1 MTSRPRVAI
10 CYDFDGTLSP
20 GNMQEYGF
28 FSALGKSA
36 KGFWEE
42 SKKLVKDVGADPI
55 LAYMKL
61 MLERAEEAKIKT
73 RKQDFPEYGKTVEF
87 FPGVEEWF
95 KRINEYGKDRGLEI
109 EHYIVSS
116 GLKEII
122 EGTSIAKR
130 FKKIYACSFV
140 YNQNDVAVWPAV
152 AVNYTT
158 KTQFLFRINK
168 GIENDSDHT
177 TINQYIPEDDRP
189 IPFSRMIYI
198 GDGETDVP
206 CMKLVKDKRGVSIAI
221 YSTRKPEKRRLAE
234 KLLADGRVNYIA
246 RADYSLD
253 SQLDKVVKTVL
264 DGFAAIVKLA
274 KLSPKLKKSHA
285 GEETGKL
292 ELKVTKTKSNT
303 STEGEKEHDKG

>member
-1 MTSRPRVAI
+1 MTSLPRVAI

-28 FSALGKSA
+28 FSALDKSA

-42 SKKLVKDVGADPI
+42 SKKLVSEVGADPI
-55 LAYMKL
+55 LAYMML
-61 MLERAEEAKIKT
+61 MLKRAGEAKIKT
-73 RKQDFPEYGKTVEF
+73 RRQDFPDYGKTVEF
-87 FPGVEEWF
+87 FSGVEGWF
-95 KRINEYGKDRGLEI
+95 KRINDYGKDQGLEI

-116 GLKEII
+116 GLREII
-122 EGTSIAKR
+122 EGTRIAKQ
-130 FKKIYACSFV
+130 FKKIYACSFF
-140 YNQNDVAVWPAV
+140 YDQNDVAQWPAV

-168 GIENDSDHT
+168 GIEDDADHT
-177 TINQYIPEDDRP
+177 TINQYIPEEDRP

-221 YSTRKPEKRRLAE
+221 FSPRKAGKKELAE

-246 RADYSLD
+246 KSDYSPGQPLD
-253 SQLDKVVKTVL
+253 VIVRTVL
-264 DGFAAIVKLA
+264 DGFAATVKLA
-274 KLSPKLKKSHA
+274 KFSPRP
-285 GEETGKL
+285 
-292 ELKVTKTKSNT
+292 TKRHS
-303 STEGEKEHDKG
+303 SEAF